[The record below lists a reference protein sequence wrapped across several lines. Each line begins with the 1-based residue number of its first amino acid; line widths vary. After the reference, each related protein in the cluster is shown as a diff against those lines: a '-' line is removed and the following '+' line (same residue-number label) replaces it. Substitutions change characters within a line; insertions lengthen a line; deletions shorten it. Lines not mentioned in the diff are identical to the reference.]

1 MDFLGLIRELFFSTF
16 FVPFS
21 FFVLYYALF
30 LALFLVFFLHFF
42 LALFSSFFS
51 FGCHLESSL
60 ATSILLR
67 PYRLAHIAMVPRI
80 SSFLSSKMLNSLLEL
95 SNSLLYP
102 NYFSP
107 SQSRIAYFSLSLSGK
122 KDSNSRWLR
131 FSLLREILFSHL

>member
-1 MDFLGLIRELFFSTF
+1 MDFLGLIRELFLALFCPFFFFCFILCPLFSTF
-16 FVPFS
+16 FG
-21 FFVLYYALF
+21 
-30 LALFLVFFLHFF
+30 FF
-42 LALFSSFFS
+42 LAFFSCTFFFFFS
-51 FGCHLESSL
+51 FGCHLESSF